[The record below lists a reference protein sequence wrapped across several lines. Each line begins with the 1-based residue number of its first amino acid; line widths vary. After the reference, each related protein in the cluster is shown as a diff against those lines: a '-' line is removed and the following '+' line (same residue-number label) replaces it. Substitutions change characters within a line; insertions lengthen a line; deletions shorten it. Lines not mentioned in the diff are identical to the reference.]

1 MQGDGICKFYIIKM
15 ILTQHLF
22 KPLDIKLIELLQ
34 SLSYEDWN
42 KPTIAPL
49 WTVKDIAAHLLD
61 TNLRAL
67 SSSNNYRLKPNVEI
81 NSYLDLVDYLNKLNA
96 DWVMAFKRVSPQVLT
111 ELLEITGKKYSDH
124 MMNADM
130 TVQAPVSVAWAGED
144 QSVNWFHIAREFT
157 EKWHHQQQIRD
168 AVGIPGIMTKEFFY
182 PVMSTFMRGLPFR
195 YKDVRAAEDTVVKI
209 TINSEIGGQW
219 FLIRKNSSWQL
230 TTAVVEHPDASI
242 LLEPDTAW
250 KLFTKG
256 IKPEAGKAA
265 STISGNEQLVEPVL
279 MLVAVM
285 A

>member
-1 MQGDGICKFYIIKM
+1 M

-22 KPLDIKLIELLQ
+22 KSLDTKLIELLR

-61 TNLRAL
+61 TNVRAL
-67 SSSNNYRLKPNVEI
+67 SSGDNYRPKPNVEI
-81 NSYLDLVDYLNKLNA
+81 KSYQDLVDYLNKLNA
-96 DWVMAFKRVSPQVLT
+96 DWVTACKRLSPQVLT
-111 ELLEITGKKYSDH
+111 ELLEITGKKYSSH

-130 TVQAPVSVAWAGED
+130 NIEAPVSVAWAGEKH
-144 QSVNWFHIAREFT
+144 SMNWFHIAREFT

-182 PVMSTFMRGLPFR
+182 PVMNTFMRGMPYR
-195 YKDVRAAEDTVVKI
+195 YRDVQAEENTVIKI
-209 TINSEIGGQW
+209 IINAEIGGEW
-219 FLIRKNSSWQL
+219 FLIRNNGAWQL
-230 TTAVVEHPDASI
+230 TTAAVEHHDASVT
-242 LLEPDTAW
+242 LEPDTAW

-256 IKPEAGKAA
+256 IRPDAGKAA
-265 STISGNEQLVEPVL
+265 SIISGNEQLTGPVF
-279 MLVAVM
+279 MLIAVM